1 MTILVR
7 GDKHGSD
14 MSTPSTQ
21 STPLKFKE
29 LAPSSRF
36 VGFPID
42 GDDHGHGG
50 YRKGH
55 YLIIKA
61 KHPIDSSGN
70 NAIRLVDGVPLK
82 FTGDERVLLI
92 L

>member
-1 MTILVR
+1 
-7 GDKHGSD
+7 
-14 MSTPSTQ
+14 MSTPSKQ

-29 LAPSSRF
+29 LAPGSRF
-36 VGFPID
+36 VGFPMD

-55 YLIIKA
+55 YLIIKTKQPVDA
-61 KHPIDSSGN
+61 SGN
-70 NAIRLVDGVPLK
+70 NAVRLVDGGSLK
-82 FTGDERVLLI
+82 FTGDEQVLLV